1 MRAFIAAALALA
13 ALALLTACGAEKR
26 EIEIAYG
33 TDVCEY
39 CRMTIDDPALAAA
52 FEDEQGHVHLFDE
65 PGCMASWLR
74 DRRDGV
80 GRAMVRDA
88 EGRGWLEA
96 QQAYFA
102 RGQRTPMAFG
112 FVAYADHG
120 AALVASR
127 PAGAPLASW
136 TSILTEELKANAPTR

>member
-1 MRAFIAAALALA
+1 MRATIAAAVALV
-13 ALALLTACGAEKR
+13 ALALLTACGGEKR

-52 FEDEQGHVHLFDE
+52 LEDAEGHVHLFDE

-74 DRRDGV
+74 ERRDNTGK
-80 GRAMVRDA
+80 AMVRDA
-88 EGRGWLEA
+88 DGRGWLEA

-112 FVAYADHG
+112 FVAYADRD

-127 PAGAPLASW
+127 PAGAPLATW

>member
-1 MRAFIAAALALA
+1 MRATIAAALALV
-13 ALALLTACGAEKR
+13 ALLTACGGGER

-52 FEDEQGHVHLFDE
+52 FEGTERDVHLFDE

-74 DRRDGV
+74 DRRDNTGK
-80 GRAMVRDA
+80 AMVRDA
-88 EGRGWLEA
+88 GGRGWLEA

-112 FVAYADHG
+112 FVAYADRD
-120 AALVASR
+120 AALAASR